1 MKLPLLGLVIASL
14 LILGTG
20 CEAPPP
26 SDTAPEEK
34 TPAAQTPET
43 QTPEAA
49 APEAAAPETQTPT
62 APAAEAP
69 PAKTAADLGPAE
81 VDEAVL
87 TEVESLREFEKNPE
101 DVEAFLTFVRGNFS
115 EIMEK
120 ANSEPDQAKA
130 QVDALADV
138 MTHFEKSEGPAG
150 QVAAQVLQA
159 VDMVHTRLAVG
170 QMKLEDI
177 SAKIAENPEDT
188 DAVMN
193 LGEKL
198 EQMIQGELAD
208 DLDAADA
215 LLREQSDKL
224 AESYEKIESRAAQV
238 AYSRTVERLQQ
249 LAGHIKRQQEYLA
262 LVGKDMTSI
271 VAETWINGEEVDPTG
286 KVVLLDFWAVWCGP
300 CIMTFPH
307 LVEMHKEYHDQG
319 LEIVGITTYYN
330 FAWPEDATAPAQQDF
345 EVPPEDE
352 HKMLTRFTEQ
362 FELRHPTA
370 VLASDSEIPEYYAQT
385 ALPHLVLI
393 GRDGKVRLV
402 EVGAGEQ
409 VATKIEAKIKELLA
423 EPTPEPSEEPEPAEE
438 SAEDTTEEAPP
449 ESEETSEEPAEE
461 SNVE

>member
-34 TPAAQTPET
+34 SPAAQAPET
-43 QTPEAA
+43 QTPETA

-262 LVGKDMTSI
+262 LVGKEMTSI

-286 KVVLLDFWAVWCGP
+286 KV
-300 CIMTFPH
+300 
-307 LVEMHKEYHDQG
+307 
-319 LEIVGITTYYN
+319 
-330 FAWPEDATAPAQQDF
+330 
-345 EVPPEDE
+345 
-352 HKMLTRFTEQ
+352 
-362 FELRHPTA
+362 
-370 VLASDSEIPEYYAQT
+370 
-385 ALPHLVLI
+385 
-393 GRDGKVRLV
+393 
-402 EVGAGEQ
+402 
-409 VATKIEAKIKELLA
+409 
-423 EPTPEPSEEPEPAEE
+423 
-438 SAEDTTEEAPP
+438 
-449 ESEETSEEPAEE
+449 
-461 SNVE
+461 